1 MRDFHKEVI
10 SNQIGQTDTSEAL
23 ESLRNPL
30 VYAMRSGDTFVINLD
45 KTSPDFKNVYNDED
59 NFPSYK
65 IFDWNEW
72 RDHDTYMK
80 IVRAEEDYDL
90 LKNKNCYFMNAEF

>member
-10 SNQIGQTDTSEAL
+10 SNQIGQTDTSEAI
-23 ESLRNPL
+23 ESLRKPL
-30 VYAMRSGDTFVINLD
+30 VYSMRIGDTFVINLD
-45 KTSPDFKNVYNDED
+45 KTAPDFKNLYNDED
-59 NFPSYK
+59 NFPSNK

-80 IVRAEEDYDL
+80 IVRPEENYDL
-90 LKNKNCYFMNAEF
+90 LMNKKMYFMNAEF